1 MIELNEA
8 EDLLKD
14 VYLDIVAKQLNVEK
28 NPTES
33 RVVKY
38 EKVKHQG
45 AFDQATSSGTLYIGR
60 TAVKIPKI
68 GRNELCSCGSGKKYK
83 KCCLKK

>member
-33 RVVKY
+33 RVVEY

-60 TAVKIPKI
+60 TAVKIPKT
-68 GRNELCSCGSGKKYK
+68 GRNELCPCGSGKKYK
-83 KCCLKK
+83 KCCLKI